1 MPGFLFEQD
10 LVQFINRSKNTGVHC
25 LLHIGLIIT
34 VLSIFLL
41 SPRLNP
47 CRLSGSNIT
56 IATQNCYTMAVVMQ
70 DAELLMEFRNP
81 STKEKAF
88 TGIIKKYQEKL
99 YWHVRR
105 MVVEHEDAN
114 DVLQNVFIRVW
125 NGLQNFRED
134 SQLYTWLYRIATNE
148 CLSFLEQKK
157 RKSTVSLGDAET
169 GLSNSIKADKHF
181 DPNKL
186 EWKLQ
191 LAMQQLPEKQRI
203 VFNLRYYDE
212 MPYEQMSKV
221 LETSEGALKASYHHA
236 VKKIEDFILNH

>member
-1 MPGFLFEQD
+1 
-10 LVQFINRSKNTGVHC
+10 
-25 LLHIGLIIT
+25 
-34 VLSIFLL
+34 
-41 SPRLNP
+41 
-47 CRLSGSNIT
+47 
-56 IATQNCYTMAVVMQ
+56 MAVIIQ
-70 DAELLMEFRNP
+70 DTELLLQFRNP
-81 STKEKAF
+81 PTKEKAF
-88 TGIIKKYQEKL
+88 TAIIKKYQEKL
-99 YWHVRR
+99 YWHIRR

-125 NGLQNFRED
+125 NALENFRED

-157 RKSTVSLGDAET
+157 KKSAVSLSDVES
-169 GLSNSIKADKHF
+169 GLSNSIKADKYF

-191 LAMQQLPEKQRI
+191 LAMQQLPEKQRV

-212 MPYEQMSKV
+212 MPYEEMSKV
-221 LETSEGALKASYHHA
+221 LDTSEGALKASYHHA